1 MMGVASNNK
10 NVQLPPATIAV
21 DLPPVPLTDVLL
33 VVLIVLLWRCLSLLG
48 EGVQLLRDIRSQN
61 MRNGTSADAVD
72 SISRPRAM
80 RAIGQA
86 PGPTAREATPLL
98 PVAASTPRPTMQ
110 AIHVLR
116 GKRLFVFCGHKCMS

>member
-10 NVQLPPATIAV
+10 NVQLPPATIAL

-72 SISRPRAM
+72 SI
-80 RAIGQA
+80 
-86 PGPTAREATPLL
+86 
-98 PVAASTPRPTMQ
+98 
-110 AIHVLR
+110 
-116 GKRLFVFCGHKCMS
+116 